1 MNLVFISGKI
11 ISNIEF
17 KFIINSKKISIVTFF
32 MELNNKSIVKII
44 AYDEKADYIYKKI
57 NKNDNVLIYGNIE
70 KEIIEV
76 IKLERFY
83 K

>member
-32 MELNNKSIVKII
+32 MELNNKSIVKIK